1 MNKKRTL
8 VITLLLTLVMALCS
22 CGVDAVTITP
32 TQEPSV
38 TQTAEPT
45 PIAQAEDS
53 SVISLDDI
61 PDYSEKPY
69 IEINGNEP
77 YFVSSD
83 YTTTSFEEY
92 SELDELGR
100 CGVAYANV
108 GIDIMPTEK
117 REPIGQ
123 IKPSGWHTVKYDCI
137 SGKYLYNRC
146 HLIGY
151 QLSGENANERNLIT
165 GTRYLNIEGMLP
177 FENMVAD
184 YVKETENHV
193 LYRVTPMFK
202 NDNLLA
208 HGVLMEAYSVEDNGD
223 GICYNIFCYNSQP
236 SISIDYATG
245 DSHEEAASSESNTSE
260 GAVANTASTKTENY
274 IGNKNTK
281 KFHVPYCS
289 SVDQMNEDNKVSLHC
304 LRDEAI
310 EKGYVPCKRCN
321 P

>member
-1 MNKKRTL
+1 MNKRQNLL
-8 VITLLLTLVMALCS
+8 VTLLLTFVLTLCS
-22 CGVDAVTITP
+22 CGVGSPTITTHELP
-32 TQEPSV
+32 EPNA
-38 TQTAEPT
+38 TQTIEPT

-53 SVISLDDI
+53 SVISLDNI
-61 PDYSEKPY
+61 PDYSNKPY
-69 IEINGNEP
+69 IEINGNNP
-77 YFVSSD
+77 YFVSDD

-108 GIDIMPTEK
+108 GIGIMPTAE

-123 IKPSGWHTVKYDCI
+123 IKPSGWHTVKYDCV

-165 GTRYLNIEGMLP
+165 GTRYLNIQGMLP
-177 FENMVAD
+177 FENIVAD

-208 HGVLMEAYSVEDNGD
+208 TGVLMEAYSVEDDGD
-223 GICYNIFCYNSQP
+223 GICYNVFCYNAQP
-236 SISIDYATG
+236 GISIDYATG
-245 DSHEEAASSESNTSE
+245 DSHEEAAHQKTWPQTQLPQKQQIISEIRTQKNFMFLI
-260 GAVANTASTKTENY
+260 AS
-274 IGNKNTK
+274 
-281 KFHVPYCS
+281 
-289 SVDQMNEDNKVSLHC
+289 
-304 LRDEAI
+304 A
-310 EKGYVPCKRCN
+310 
-321 P
+321 